1 LGVPEDD
8 TVVEP
13 NDLMVVFGTTK
24 DVERFIHINA

>member
-1 LGVPEDD
+1 
-8 TVVEP
+8 VVEP